1 MKINANPCTFLEEA
15 VFRKIFYRIID
26 TLSDDDDLKP
36 KMLDIEAKTYNAII
50 GEFEDEK
57 NIETQNKLA
66 DRRIAKA
73 IHTSFRVYESSRKK
87 FAKSYFKFK

>member
-1 MKINANPCTFLEEA
+1 MKINANPYNYLEEA
-15 VFRKIFYRIID
+15 VFRKIFYRIVD
-26 TLSDDDDLKP
+26 TLSDDDDFKQ
-36 KMLDIEAKTYNAII
+36 KMLDIEAKTYGAII

-57 NIETQNKLA
+57 NIETQNKLP

-73 IHTSFRVYESSRKK
+73 ILTSFRVYESSRKR